1 MTKFKTKT
9 KHRILL
15 LFSRVEIRELETRQ
29 NVNKPG
35 FLLLTEL
42 RQNSSCNNFKI
53 NFYSNMTMPLG
64 EGAILQF
71 ICKGF
76 MPPSSKSTFQ
86 VLGTR
91 KIQVSVFFS
100 NF

>member
-1 MTKFKTKT
+1 
-9 KHRILL
+9 
-15 LFSRVEIRELETRQ
+15 
-29 NVNKPG
+29 
-35 FLLLTEL
+35 
-42 RQNSSCNNFKI
+42 
-53 NFYSNMTMPLG
+53 MTMPLG

-91 KIQVSVFFS
+91 KIQVSFFFKFL
-100 NF
+100 NIFQTEFEF